1 MVTFVVLSYFTYR
14 EYTFLREQFGYRKN
28 SPIKGIV
35 LCSSVFALSFLFR
48 SAINIWIAVDS
59 QHIVNLQCKANLYN
73 KGMWPFLV
81 FCLQFFGETVPLSI
95 LFYIQDRNSRPRES
109 TKLSPKPT
117 LSQPAKDDGG
127 SFEEKK
133 TKDSTQYML
142 NQTAQDNSN
151 NGPDDNIRDTFLRVE
166 PEHNCS
172 IDSEE

>member
-81 FCLQFFGETVPLSI
+81 FSLQFFGETAPLSI